1 MNTKIQQMA
10 KEKSQFESEISRLK
24 QELKTANE
32 HMAEIEKKSEATYK
46 RFEEAT
52 SKVMRLEK
60 DLELE

>member
-10 KEKSQFESEISRLK
+10 KAQSQFESEISRLK
-24 QELKTANE
+24 QELKTAND
-32 HMAEIEKKSEATYK
+32 HLAEIQQKSEATYK

-52 SKVMRLEK
+52 SRVMRLEK